1 MNPASL
7 EGSGGSPAPAS
18 PSSGPLRFS
27 GAPRASSADPG
38 AATEGRREPDDSG
51 FLRGALEDWPESAWS
66 DPGRRAVP
74 LLISLRP
81 AELSGAS
88 LQAARLAGWDVAIFP
103 QLKLTADPAALRRVA
118 RAAAQCD
125 VVFFSSPF
133 AASCAAASVA
143 SGGFVGRLAFV
154 GEGTRE
160 AICRALAQAGLDP
173 RRALDGALSPAKG
186 EAADAESL
194 LKLPYWEKTA
204 QAAQAGQA
212 AQPAQAGRAGGAPGA
227 GRKPRA
233 LSIAGRQGKGAFARG
248 ARALGWECEEAAVY
262 DSRRVMGDYGKM
274 IRIARLR
281 QTAAVLATSSAIA
294 RSWAEG
300 ASPLRALD
308 LPCVAIHPRVLATLR
323 AQGALRSILSSPG
336 AEAVALAL
344 GQLR

>member
-1 MNPASL
+1 MKRALP
-7 EGSGGSPAPAS
+7 EGSGDSAAPAS
-18 PSSGPLRFS
+18 SSSGAMRFCGS
-27 GAPRASSADPG
+27 PRASFAEPG
-38 AATEGRREPDDSG
+38 AAPEGKREPDDSG

-103 QLKLTADPAALRRVA
+103 QLKLTADPAALRRAA

-143 SGGFVGRLAFV
+143 SGGFAGRLAFV

-186 EAADAESL
+186 DAADAESL
-194 LKLPYWEKTA
+194 LKLPYWEKAA
-204 QAAQAGQA
+204 QAAQA
-212 AQPAQAGRAGGAPGA
+212 AQPAQAGREGRASGAV
-227 GRKPRA
+227 RKPRA
-233 LSIAGRQGKGAFARG
+233 LSIAGRQGKGAFACG

-262 DSRRVMGDYGKM
+262 DSRRVIGDYGKM
-274 IRIARLR
+274 VRIARSR

-300 ASPLRALD
+300 ASALRALD